1 MSVSSPDLPATI
13 TKLWEAGIDF
23 QSVLPLAQA
32 HDAVRTAIG
41 ALDRGEARVAEVI
54 DGEVVVH
61 EWAKQA
67 VLLWFRFQELEDIEV
82 GPFEYVDRIPLKH
95 DYREAGVRV
104 VPGAQARFGSYL
116 GRGVVLMPS
125 YVNIGAYVDDDTMVD
140 TWATVG
146 SCAQIGKRVHLAG
159 GVGIGGVLEPPQ
171 AKPVVIEDDVFI
183 GSRCMI
189 VGGARVRR
197 GAKLGAGVIL
207 TASIPVIDAQTGEEL
222 SRGDIP
228 ERAVAVQASRPREFP
243 GGTFGLSCVLV
254 LRTLAE
260 GEDHDD
266 LQLNAL
272 LREHGIIS

>member
-1 MSVSSPDLPATI
+1 VSTGHTGLAATI
-13 TKLWEAGIDF
+13 TKLWEAGTDF
-23 QSVLPLAQA
+23 QSVLPFAQA
-32 HDAVRTAIG
+32 HDAVRAAIG

-67 VLLWFRFQELEDIEV
+67 VLLWFRLQELEDIEV

-95 DYREAGVRV
+95 DYRESGVRV

-207 TASIPVIDAQTGEEL
+207 TASIPVIDAQTGAEL

-228 ERAVAVQASRPREFP
+228 ERAVAVQATRPREFP

-272 LREHGIIS
+272 LREHGIIT

>member
-1 MSVSSPDLPATI
+1 MTDADLAATI
-13 TKLWEAGIDF
+13 TKLWEAGTDF
-23 QSVLPLAQA
+23 ESVLPRAQA
-32 HDAVRTAIG
+32 HDAVRSAIG

-54 DGEVVVH
+54 DGDVVVH

-67 VLLWFRFQELEDIEV
+67 VLLWFRFQDLAVVEA
-82 GPFEYVDRIPLKH
+82 GPFEYVDRLPLKH
-95 DYREAGVRV
+95 GYREMGVRV
-104 VPGAQARFGSYL
+104 VPGASARFGSYL
-116 GRGVVLMPS
+116 GNGVVLMPS
-125 YVNIGAYVDDDTMVD
+125 YVNVGAYVDDGTMVD

-189 VGGARVRR
+189 VGGSRVRK
-197 GAKLGAGVIL
+197 GAALGAGVIL
-207 TASIPVIDAQTGEEL
+207 TASIPVIDAQTGEEI

-254 LRTLAE
+254 LRYLPE
-260 GEDHDD
+260 GEGHDD
-266 LQLNAL
+266 LQLNDL
-272 LREHGIIS
+272 LREHGIVS